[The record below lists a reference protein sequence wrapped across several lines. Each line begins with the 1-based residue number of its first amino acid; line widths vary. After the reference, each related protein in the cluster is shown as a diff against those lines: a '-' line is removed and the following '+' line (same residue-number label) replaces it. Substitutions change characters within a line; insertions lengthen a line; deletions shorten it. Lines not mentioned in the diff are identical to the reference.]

1 MKFFYNKKVTV
12 QRASRNV
19 NNLSTYSN
27 IGEVKGYL
35 RALNEAESSIN
46 GVQYGRGYAFL
57 FDEKGDIKIGDKLS
71 LNNEIYNVQAV
82 VNRSQ
87 DKGSLR
93 YKKAVLSLNI

>member
-1 MKFFYNKKVTV
+1 MKVFFNKKVIV
-12 QRASRNV
+12 KRASRNA
-19 NNLSTYSN
+19 NNLSSYSD
-27 IGEVKGYL
+27 IGEVVGYL

-46 GVQYGRGYAFL
+46 GVQYGRGYSFL
-57 FDEKGDIKIGDKLS
+57 FDEKKDIKVGDKLS

-93 YKKAVLSLNI
+93 YKKAVLTLNI